1 MTTVEIP
8 TGDAPAAT
16 RPKTAARRSFVRRF
30 AEQRVAMAALTLL
43 ALIVIAAVFASSL
56 APHPPNAQ
64 NLRNILKGPG
74 SDGHLLG
81 TDHLGRD
88 VLSRLIYGARFS
100 LLASV
105 EAVGVGLLIG
115 FLPGLLAG
123 YIGGKVDW
131 CVMRV
136 IEALMA
142 FPPIILAIAVVASL
156 GPGLTNAM
164 IAVGVVF
171 APRFARMT
179 RDATLSVREE
189 TFVEAARSMGLRRS
203 TILRRHVV
211 PHVLSP
217 LIVMTTVLAGVAM
230 IVEAGLSYVG
240 LGAVPPDSSW
250 GTMLAGSIRYTTNSP
265 LLIVWPGLC
274 VVVCVVCLNLI
285 GDGIK
290 DSVGREARGKISR

>member
-1 MTTVEIP
+1 MTTVEMP
-8 TGDAPAAT
+8 GAAMAAVTTKAP
-16 RPKTAARRSFVRRF
+16 RRRSFVRRF
-30 AEQRVAMAALTLL
+30 AEQRVAMAALTVL
-43 ALIVIAAVFASSL
+43 ALIVLAAVFASWL

-115 FLPGLLAG
+115 FLPGLFAG

-131 CVMRV
+131 CVMRL
-136 IEALMA
+136 IEAFMA

-179 RDATLSVREE
+179 RDATLGVREE

-217 LIVMTTVLAGVAM
+217 LIVMTTILAGVAM

-274 VVVCVVCLNLI
+274 VVVCVVCLNLV

-290 DSVGREARGKISR
+290 DSVGRETRGKVSR